1 MCTRYPQVPDL
12 ILSFLSEGIAKECK
26 FFLCNISFC
35 LGKCFEQ
42 FFDTLNLDCTRAYIF
57 KNSSNLRI
65 IYGRSLW
72 IYFTVIDVKYS
83 SVTTS
88 LLSFSNWFNDSLTII
103 PTGM

>member
-1 MCTRYPQVPDL
+1 MSANFFFV
-12 ILSFLSEGIAKECK
+12 IFLSVWG
-26 FFLCNISFC
+26 N
-35 LGKCFEQ
+35 
-42 FFDTLNLDCTRAYIF
+42 DTLNLDCTRAYIF

-72 IYFTVIDVKYS
+72 IYFTVIDGKYS

-103 PTGM
+103 PTSM